1 MDELDGINLGG
12 QRCIPAL
19 IKIIRQ
25 KKTKKQKLE
34 NVCSIPIICIGSYYT
49 DKDERVDKRVIPT
62 N

>member
-1 MDELDGINLGG
+1 MYESGKKDSDNNGRTGRDKSGG
-12 QRCIPAL
+12 QRVYPAL

-49 DKDERVDKRVIPT
+49 DKR
-62 N
+62 

>member
-12 QRCIPAL
+12 QRVYPAL

-49 DKDERVDKRVIPT
+49 DKR
-62 N
+62 